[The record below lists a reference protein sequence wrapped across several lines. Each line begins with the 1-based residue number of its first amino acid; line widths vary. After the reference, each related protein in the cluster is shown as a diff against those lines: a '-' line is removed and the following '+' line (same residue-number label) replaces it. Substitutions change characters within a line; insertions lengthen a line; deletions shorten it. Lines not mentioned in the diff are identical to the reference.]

1 MTQIFDGVL
10 CRLIEKT
17 AGALPPSIKFAFP
30 ANTLN
35 VVNCGQ
41 RSQRRST
48 ACCATVGTTSP
59 PSAVFRV
66 TRSAGVGANTPRSA
80 RLVGGRGRPS
90 QYNQHHPQVG
100 EGHQRRRSIMNP
112 DRANNISPGAGDP
125 RRDIEDLLTLREVAH
140 LLRVPEATLRYWRHR
155 HTGPDSYK
163 IGRHIRYQRNDVQAW
178 VRRQR
183 TTGGPG
189 AA

>member
-1 MTQIFDGVL
+1 
-10 CRLIEKT
+10 
-17 AGALPPSIKFAFP
+17 
-30 ANTLN
+30 
-35 VVNCGQ
+35 
-41 RSQRRST
+41 
-48 ACCATVGTTSP
+48 
-59 PSAVFRV
+59 
-66 TRSAGVGANTPRSA
+66 
-80 RLVGGRGRPS
+80 
-90 QYNQHHPQVG
+90 
-100 EGHQRRRSIMNP
+100 MNP